1 MNILFWNIKGN
12 NLQRHIKQC
21 LIENNVDVAVFA
33 EYKGTDFLLLSKE
46 LNYSYHYVETI
57 GGCDKVALLVS
68 KSVNATIKR
77 EQSRYAL
84 YEIETNEKHYIIAG
98 VHLQDRH
105 STDTAVRIETIGR
118 LMNDIKNLE
127 QSSKCNNTIVI
138 GDFNAN
144 PYDDE
149 LLQMNAFHAVPFKE
163 VIRRSETRRIDGVSY
178 RRLYN
183 PVIHFL
189 SEDEQNYGSFY
200 YSQGSKTPVWHCLDH
215 VLLGKSLID
224 AVYSLRYIKKI
235 GKISLLKQVKPDP
248 SISDHLPLF
257 AQLK

>member
-1 MNILFWNIKGN
+1 MPRSFFCIELHILKQSKDRQNAMNILFWNIKGN
-12 NLQRHIKQC
+12 NLQKHIKQC
-21 LIENNVDVAVFA
+21 LIENNVDVAFFA

-98 VHLQDRH
+98 VHLQNRH

-118 LMNDIKNLE
+118 LMNDTKNLE

-149 LLQMNAFHAVPFKE
+149 LL
-163 VIRRSETRRIDGVSY
+163 
-178 RRLYN
+178 
-183 PVIHFL
+183 
-189 SEDEQNYGSFY
+189 
-200 YSQGSKTPVWHCLDH
+200 
-215 VLLGKSLID
+215 
-224 AVYSLRYIKKI
+224 
-235 GKISLLKQVKPDP
+235 
-248 SISDHLPLF
+248 
-257 AQLK
+257 

>member
-1 MNILFWNIKGN
+1 MPKSFYCIELHILKQSKDRRNAMNILFWNIKGN

-118 LMNDIKNLE
+118 LMNDIKNL
-127 QSSKCNNTIVI
+127 
-138 GDFNAN
+138 
-144 PYDDE
+144 
-149 LLQMNAFHAVPFKE
+149 
-163 VIRRSETRRIDGVSY
+163 
-178 RRLYN
+178 
-183 PVIHFL
+183 
-189 SEDEQNYGSFY
+189 
-200 YSQGSKTPVWHCLDH
+200 
-215 VLLGKSLID
+215 
-224 AVYSLRYIKKI
+224 
-235 GKISLLKQVKPDP
+235 
-248 SISDHLPLF
+248 
-257 AQLK
+257 

>member
-1 MNILFWNIKGN
+1 MNILFWNLKGN
-12 NLQRHIKQC
+12 NLHEHIKRC
-21 LIENNVDVAVFA
+21 LIENNVNVAVFA
-33 EYKGTDFLLLSKE
+33 EYKGMDFRLLSRE
-46 LNYSYHYVETI
+46 LNDTYQYIEPN
-57 GGCDKVALLVS
+57 GGCDKIAMFVS
-68 KSVNATIKR
+68 TSVNAVIKR

-84 YEIETNEKHYIIAG
+84 YLIKINEQQYIFAG

-127 QSSKCNNTIVI
+127 QSSNCNNTIII

-163 VIRRSETRRIDGVSY
+163 VIRKSESRTVDGVSY

-189 SEDEQNYGSFY
+189 SEDGQNYGSFY
-200 YSQGSKTPVWHCLDH
+200 YPQGSKTPVWHCLDQI
-215 VLLGKSLID
+215 LLSKALID
-224 AVYSLRYIKKI
+224 TVHSLRYIKKI
-235 GKISLLKQVKPDP
+235 DEVSLIKKFKPNSD
-248 SISDHLPLF
+248 ISDHLPLL
-257 AQLK
+257 AELK